1 MQTALPI
8 ASQASRLNHRGGS
21 LGGSLGG
28 QGRGGEEGGGSGRR
42 GQGETSRHD
51 IACILLTTSVKLG
64 KYCLVASLASD
75 VGAQGIMAQKF
86 LVLLDQK

>member
-1 MQTALPI
+1 LEGAWE
-8 ASQASRLNHRGGS
+8 GK
-21 LGGSLGG
+21 
-28 QGRGGEEGGGSGRR
+28 EEEERRGGGSGRR